1 MKSGEHIVGNARG
14 KLSDTQHR
22 YSITSSAVASSSRG
36 KASHARVGYFA

>member
-1 MKSGEHIVGNARG
+1 MNLANTSSECPW
-14 KLSDTQHR
+14 KLSDAQHR